1 MGEFMRY
8 LIILFLFGLTFT
20 SAIAHHSSSIFEKDH
35 EIVLEGVVSGYDWKN
50 PHIYIYV
57 DAEDDNGQL
66 IRWQIEGED
75 IRTMTRSGWTT
86 TTLVAGERVV
96 VRAHPDRNVKRHH
109 ALMTSLSKPDGST
122 LMPELSEMP
131 APTVAATNIF
141 GLWDHAQ
148 GRVRFVNWGTPSEK
162 GTAAVEEFNR
172 VDSPTS
178 QCIPPT
184 APRVMMGDDL
194 IRISMQNERILIQT
208 EEYQVERIV
217 YMDEREHQANGERT
231 SQGHS
236 IGWWEGGDDILVID
250 TTLFSEQRT
259 GHRALGLPSGAQKHL
274 VERFEL
280 TEDGTQLKYD
290 FVVED
295 PEYLQ
300 EPITGVT
307 VLDHS
312 PNETMIRSGCDPESA
327 RAWIF
332 E

>member
-1 MGEFMRY
+1 MRY

-20 SAIAHHSSSIFEKDH
+20 SAIAHHSAVIFEQDH

-66 IRWQIEGED
+66 VRWQIEGED
-75 IRTMTRSGWTT
+75 IRTMTRSGWTA

-96 VRAHPDRNVKRHH
+96 VRARPDRNAKRHH
-109 ALMTSLSKPDGST
+109 ALMISLSIPDGST
-122 LMPELSEMP
+122 LVPEISELP
-131 APTVAATNIF
+131 APTVAAANIF
-141 GLWDHAQ
+141 SFWDAAQ
-148 GRVRFVNWGTPSEK
+148 GQGRHVNFGTPSEK
-162 GTAAVEEFNR
+162 GAAAVAEFNR
-172 VDSPTS
+172 VDAPTS
-178 QCIPPT
+178 QCIPPP
-184 APRVMMGDDL
+184 APRGMMGGL
-194 IRISMQNERILIQT
+194 IRISTQEEHILIQT

-217 YMDEREHQANGERT
+217 YMDAREHQANGERT

-250 TTLFSEQRT
+250 TTLFSDYRT

-274 VERFEL
+274 VERFQL
-280 TEDGTQLKYD
+280 TEDGTQLTYD

-295 PEYLQ
+295 PEYLH
-300 EPITGVT
+300 EPMTGGT
-307 VLDHS
+307 VLDHA
-312 PNETMIRSGCDPESA
+312 PNEAMIRSGCDPESA
-327 RAWIF
+327 RAWIL